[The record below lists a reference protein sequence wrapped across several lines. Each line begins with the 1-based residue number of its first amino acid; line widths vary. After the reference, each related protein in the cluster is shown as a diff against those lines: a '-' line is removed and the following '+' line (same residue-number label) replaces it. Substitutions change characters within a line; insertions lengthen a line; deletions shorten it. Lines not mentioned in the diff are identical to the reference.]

1 MPDEFGIDLLDDHS
15 PPPCHG
21 AVVLLETHAGQNY
34 EHLIETALATHHPI
48 YINPLLPTSDPPS
61 TIDDADPDIEP
72 DDRFVATS
80 FSAILDDAPDPE
92 SLTGVDLVVFENADE
107 LSQFGP
113 DLIEAGVRFLDLM
126 DDAYLLCHLNPRPDD
141 THETLPAV
149 RDHSDLIARITTGLH
164 GEQFQITTNAFGP
177 PMEAPVALEHPHRT
191 PTEPAPGATDRDP
204 FGFDAALGGPDQQV
218 ATPDAE
224 TPPTD
229 SETTDDTGDK
239 DSSMSLIEMP
249 DAPGSRGDPQPGD
262 SPVRDGNARGM
273 ALLEEY
279 GIRTKFD
286 VESLGWRELTQLA
299 SDLDVAVHG
308 GDRDTYEAEIKPIV
322 DGVLNGDR
330 GVDTFDAY
338 FAAIEE
344 PRDVTAL
351 DWEYLVYTAESLGV
365 TPDKDSRP
373 AYEQAVISELFDDT
387 AAVETPRYQS
397 TPFNLIDPDIDDDWW
412 G

>member
-15 PPPCHG
+15 PPPSHG

-34 EHLIETALATHHPI
+34 EHLIETALATHNPVH
-48 YINPLLPTSDPPS
+48 INPLLPTSNSP
-61 TIDDADPDIEP
+61 TDIAP

-80 FSAILDDAPDPE
+80 FSAILDDAPEPE

-113 DLIEAGVRFLDLM
+113 DLIEAGVRFMDLM
-126 DDAYLLCHLNPRPDD
+126 ADAYLLCHINPRPDD
-141 THETLPAV
+141 THQALPAI

-164 GEQFQITTNAFGP
+164 GEQFQITSNTFGP
-177 PMEAPVALEHPHRT
+177 PMDSPVALDHPHGT
-191 PTEPAPGATDRDP
+191 PTEPAAEDTGRDP
-204 FGFDAALGGPDQQV
+204 FGFDASLGGPDQQV
-218 ATPDAE
+218 ATPDTE
-224 TPPTD
+224 TSPAD
-229 SETTDDTGDK
+229 SEIPDDTGDA
-239 DSSMSLIEMP
+239 DASMSLIEMP
-249 DAPGSRGDPQPGD
+249 DAPGSRRDSQPGD
-262 SPVRDGNARGM
+262 SPVRDGNARGI

-279 GIRTKFD
+279 DIRTKFD

-365 TPDKDSRP
+365 TPDKDTRP
-373 AYEQAVISELFDDT
+373 AYEHAVVSELFDDT
-387 AAVETPRYQS
+387 DAVESPRYQS

>member
-1 MPDEFGIDLLDDHS
+1 MPDEFGIDLLDSHS
-15 PPPCHG
+15 PPPSHG

-34 EHLIETALATHHPI
+34 EHLIETALATHNPI
-48 YINPLLPTSDPPS
+48 YINPLLPTSTSPTD
-61 TIDDADPDIEP
+61 IDPD
-72 DDRFVATS
+72 DHFVSTS

-92 SLTGVDLVVFENADE
+92 RLAGVDLVMFENAGE

-113 DLIEAGVRFLDLM
+113 DLIEAGVRFMNLM
-126 DDAYLLCHLNPRPDD
+126 DDAYLLCHLNLRPDD
-141 THETLPAV
+141 THETLPAI
-149 RDHSDLIARITTGLH
+149 RDHSDLIARITTDLH
-164 GEQFQITTNAFGP
+164 GEQFQITSNTFGP
-177 PMEAPVALEHPHRT
+177 PMDSPVALDHPHGT
-191 PTEPAPGATDRDP
+191 PTEPAAGDTDKDA
-204 FGFDAALGGPDQQV
+204 FGFDASLGGPDQQV
-218 ATPDAE
+218 ATPDTE
-224 TPPTD
+224 TLPAD
-229 SETTDDTGDK
+229 SESTDDTGDK

-249 DAPGSRGDPQPGD
+249 DAPGTRRDPQPGN

-286 VESLGWRELTQLA
+286 VESLEWRELTQLA

-344 PRDVTAL
+344 PRDVMAL

-365 TPDKDSRP
+365 TPDKDTLP
-373 AYEQAVISELFDDT
+373 AYEQAVVADLFDDT
-387 AAVETPRYQS
+387 EAVETSRYQATS
-397 TPFNLIDPDIDDDWW
+397 FNLIDPDIDEDWW